1 MLAKA
6 FGAKIASEA
15 ISEHLILI
23 KPFPE
28 ETIPQTPLPRFD
40 HTVYSFLAVCT
51 PNQMYLPLPMIML
64 MNTVVSIKNLHFQT
78 HRYGDIVP
86 ITAAEKWVAT
96 LCMVWGVVL
105 FGYIL
110 GGLASLLTNADAQ
123 RARYIHRLNTIR
135 YHLVCPITKCA
146 YIICF
151 NLESQK
157 EHTSKMHM
165 RIPYF
170 FE

>member
-1 MLAKA
+1 MVKSQLPVC
-6 FGAKIASEA
+6 
-15 ISEHLILI
+15 
-23 KPFPE
+23 PFA
-28 ETIPQTPLPRFD
+28 
-40 HTVYSFLAVCT
+40 Y
-51 PNQMYLPLPMIML
+51 MIML
-64 MNTVVSIKNLHFQT
+64 INTVASFKNLHFQT

-86 ITAAEKWVAT
+86 MTAAEKWVAT

-135 YHLVCPITKCA
+135 YHLVGSITKCA
-146 YIICF
+146 YIT
-151 NLESQK
+151 QK
-157 EHTSKMHM
+157 ENTSKNHYINM

-170 FE
+170 FK